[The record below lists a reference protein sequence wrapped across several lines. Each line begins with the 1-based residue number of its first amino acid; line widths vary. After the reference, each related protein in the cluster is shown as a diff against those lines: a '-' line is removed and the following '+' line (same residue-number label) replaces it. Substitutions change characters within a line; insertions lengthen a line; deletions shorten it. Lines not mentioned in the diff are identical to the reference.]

1 MKAQKEW
8 LTRFGVAVDDADGAV
23 TEECCEVSG
32 FMYQH
37 VFVPEIFVESSGRV
51 VEVIDRADAESIEMV
66 IATFERTEIRQRAEV
81 PLADERRS
89 VTCFS
94 EQRRQR
100 RMLGW
105 EADGIDALDSPG
117 SRCSNRFFQANAKPV
132 LIASSDERGAR
143 CRTDCGIGVALSE
156 ADAAGG
162 DVVDVRCPQI
172 RAAVAS
178 HIGVTEIIG
187 HDEEDVRQCPT
198 GLPKNVV
205 DSGCNRQ

>member
-32 FMYQH
+32 FMYEH
-37 VFVPEIFVESSGRV
+37 VFVPEIFVGSSCRV
-51 VEVIDRADAESIEMV
+51 VEVIDCAHAESVEVV
-66 IATFERTEIRQRAEV
+66 IAAFERTEIRQRAEV

-105 EADGIDALDSPG
+105 EADGIDALDSSG
-117 SRCSNRFFQANAKPV
+117 TRCGNRFFQANAKPV
-132 LIASSDERGAR
+132 LIASGDERRAR

-162 DVVDVRCPQI
+162 DAVDVRCLQI
-172 RAAVAS
+172 GAAVAS
-178 HIGVTEIIG
+178 HIGVTEIIS

-198 GLPKNVV
+198 GLPKNVAN
-205 DSGCNRQ
+205 SGCDRQ